1 MDLFIKN
8 IRQLIQVMEPG
19 TGCVAG
25 RQMSHLDIIENAWL
39 LIKNGF
45 IADYG
50 RMDSCTISSPDEI
63 DAAGKIVMPSFCDSH
78 THLVYSGSREQEF
91 VDRISGLSYAE
102 IAQKGGGINNSAI
115 KLRKASEDELYKEAL
130 VRANE
135 IIAQGTGAVE
145 IKSGYGLDTES
156 ELKML
161 RVIRRLKETT
171 PLTIRSTFLGAHAV
185 PIEFTNNQNGYV
197 DLIINDMLP
206 KVAGE
211 NLADFIDVFCDKGF
225 FTVENTERL
234 LEAASRYGLRPK
246 IHANEMDF
254 SGGIQVG
261 VKYGALS
268 VDHLEYTG
276 EAEIRALQGSSTIPT
291 LLPGAALFL
300 NMITPPARQMIE
312 AGLPVALASDFNP
325 GSSPTGNMMLILA
338 LGCINLRMLPEE
350 AIHAVTINSA
360 CAMGVESEI
369 GSITRGKKANLIITK
384 PVPGYSF
391 LPYAF
396 GSNLIG
402 TIILNGQIIEN
413 K

>member
-25 RQMSHLDIIENAWL
+25 RQMSHLDIVENAWL
-39 LIKNGF
+39 LVKDGF

-50 RMDSCTISSPDEI
+50 RMDSCTISSPHEI
-63 DAAGKIVMPSFCDSH
+63 DAAGKVVMPSFCDSH

-115 KLRKASEDELYKEAL
+115 RLRKASEDELYKEAL
-130 VRANE
+130 ARANE

-185 PIEFTNNQNGYV
+185 PIEYTNNQNGYV

-206 KVAGE
+206 KVASE

-276 EAEIRALQGSSTIPT
+276 EAEISALLGSSTIPT

-360 CAMGVESEI
+360 CAMGVEREM

-384 PVPGYSF
+384 QVPGYSF

-396 GSNLIG
+396 GSNLID